1 MNGSYLVTAYA
12 DKDQVKALGAR
23 WDPARRQWY
32 VPAGRDIT
40 PFTSWLPE
48 GASAPSAGDA
58 LAPATPSTPA
68 STELA
73 VPQKGIALSRL
84 LAGVA
89 QAISEAFKAG
99 VWTLVEVVDTRVRN
113 GHVYMEVSE
122 RDGNGAIT
130 AKATAVIWANQANRI
145 LPEFQQATGAQLGPG
160 IKLLVRARPVF
171 KPQFGF
177 SLEIDAID
185 PDYTLGDLE
194 ARKREIRERLQR
206 EGLFDLNRQLPRPW
220 DYHHVLVVAPEGG
233 AGLGDFQAEA
243 SRLEA
248 HGICHFIYAY
258 SRFQGDGAAT
268 DIRTTLLSALQQI
281 ELNHPWHPDA
291 LVIIRGGGAVN
302 DLAWLNDYGL
312 VRCVCELGIPVLTGI
327 GHERDNT
334 VLDEVANARFD
345 TPSKVVAG
353 IEHTIVKRTREAKA
367 MFELVTQRT
376 THTLERARRMTT
388 QCYTAVETGAGQEL
402 AHAKQQTS
410 AWLSELKLDAA
421 YQLRV
426 AAETSHRQ
434 LTDVQHLAQ
443 QQLHQAQRDVPALMN
458 EIRAEASQSL
468 RTAKVLSAA
477 EWRYVAERASTDL
490 RQQREAVARSFDDT
504 TTRARRTLSD
514 ARANA
519 QSLMREIAGQ
529 GPEKTL
535 NRGFALVRDAA
546 GQVITSATTPDTHI
560 TIEFR
565 DGQRAA
571 ELKGRTP

>member
-1 MNGSYLVTAYA
+1 MNGTYLVTAYA
-12 DKDQVKALGAR
+12 DKDQVKVLGAR

-32 VPAGRDIT
+32 VPTGRDIT
-40 PFTSWLPE
+40 PFISWLPK
-48 GASAPSAGDA
+48 GAEIPASGDA
-58 LAPATPSTPA
+58 LAPANSPPRQGN
-68 STELA
+68 ELA
-73 VPQKGIALSRL
+73 IPQKGITLTRL

-89 QAISEAFKAG
+89 QAISEAFKTG

-122 RDGNGAIT
+122 RDGNGTIT
-130 AKATAVIWANQANRI
+130 AKANAVIWANQANRI
-145 LPEFQQATGAQLGPG
+145 LPEFQEATGAQLGPG

-206 EGLFDLNRQLPRPW
+206 EGLFDLNRELPRPW
-220 DYHHVLVVAPEGG
+220 DYSHVLVVAPEGG

-248 HGICHFIYAY
+248 LGICRFIYAY
-258 SRFQGDGAAT
+258 SRFQGDGAAA
-268 DIRTTLLSALQQI
+268 DIRLALSSALQQI
-281 ELNHPWHPDA
+281 ELNHPWQPDA
-291 LVIIRGGGAVN
+291 VVIIRGGGAVN

-327 GHERDNT
+327 GHERDNA
-334 VLDEVANARFD
+334 VLDEVANIRFD
-345 TPSKVVAG
+345 TPSKVIAG
-353 IEHTIVKRTREAKA
+353 IEHTIVKRAREAKSI
-367 MFELVTQRT
+367 FEFIAQRTTRSVEQARRLVTQT
-376 THTLERARRMTT
+376 
-388 QCYTAVETGAGQEL
+388 YTAIEAGAKQEL

-410 AWLSELKLDAA
+410 GWLSELKLDALH
-421 YQLRV
+421 QLRS
-426 AAETSHRQ
+426 AAETSQRQ
-434 LTDVQHLAQ
+434 LTEVQHLAQ
-443 QQLHQAQRDVPALMN
+443 QQLHQAKREVPALMG
-458 EIRAEASQSL
+458 EIRAETGQSM
-468 RTAKVLSAA
+468 RAAEVLSAA
-477 EWRYVAERASTDL
+477 EWRYIAERTSTDL
-490 RQQREAVARSFDDT
+490 RHQREAIDRNFEDIKARAMRSM
-504 TTRARRTLSD
+504 AD
-514 ARANA
+514 ARFNA
-519 QSLMREIAGQ
+519 QSLMREITGQ

-535 NRGFALVRDAA
+535 NRGFALVKDAA
-546 GQVITSATTPDTHI
+546 GQVITSAAAPDTDI